1 MDLIYMN
8 QERKDVGAL
17 KDYSLDLAFGTDE
30 NNFECTIPV
39 VNHCCGASFFLY
51 MEGTEYGG
59 IVDGVKSDTKNKEVT
74 YLGRTWHG
82 IMESKILEPDA
93 GENYLVL
100 SGEGNE
106 VLSFLISRMGLGDL
120 FRASSKDSGVAIK
133 YQMHRYI
140 AGYSGIKKMLKASG
154 AKLNIAFTEGM
165 VELSAVPLVDYT
177 QDEQFDT
184 DQMDFV
190 IQKNFHPVNHVVC
203 LGKGELAE
211 REVIHVYADASG
223 NISEEQ
229 IFFGL
234 DEVQAVYD
242 YSSAESSEEL
252 KQGGIDIINEAWN
265 SNTVSFDFDADA
277 FVYDIGDI
285 VGAREIVTGT
295 EVAADITKKI
305 VNIKREII
313 TIQYEVGEG

>member
-8 QERKDVGAL
+8 RDKEDKGVMQ
-17 KDYSLDLAFGTDE
+17 DYGFDLAFGSDE
-30 NNFECTIPV
+30 NNFECIIPRE
-39 VNHCCGASFFLY
+39 NHCCEGGFFLY
-51 MEGTEYGG
+51 IEGTEYGG
-59 IVDGVKSDTKNKEVT
+59 IIDEIGVNTKIEEIT
-74 YLGRTWHG
+74 YFGRTWHG

-93 GENYLVL
+93 GEDYLVL
-100 SGEGNE
+100 SGEGNV
-106 VLSFLISRMGLGDL
+106 VLSALIARMGLGDL
-120 FRASSKDSGVAIK
+120 FRASSKDSGVEINYK
-133 YQMHRYI
+133 MNRYI
-140 AGYSGIKKMLKASG
+140 AGYSGIKKMLKESG

-190 IQKNFHPVNHVVC
+190 IQKNFHPVNHVIC
-203 LGKGELAE
+203 LGKGELKE
-211 REVIHVYADASG
+211 REVVHVYADASG

-229 IFFGL
+229 VFFGL
-234 DEVQAVYD
+234 EEVTEKYD
-242 YSSAESSEEL
+242 YSSAESTEDL
-252 KQGGIDIINEAWN
+252 RQGGIDIIKERWN

-285 VGAREIVTGT
+285 VGARENVTGT

-305 VNIKREII
+305 VNIKRETI
-313 TIQYEVGEG
+313 TIQYEVGE

>member
-8 QERKDVGAL
+8 QNREDLGTL
-17 KDYSLDLAFGTDE
+17 KDYSLDLAYGADE
-30 NNFECTIPV
+30 NDFECTIPTG
-39 VNHCCGASFFLY
+39 NHCCSASFFLY
-51 MEGTEYGG
+51 IEGTEYGG
-59 IVDGVKSDTKNKEVT
+59 IIDGIKVDSKNKEII

-93 GENYLVL
+93 GEDYLIL

-106 VLSFLISRMGLGDL
+106 VLSSLVERMGLQDL
-120 FRASSKDSGVAIK
+120 FKVSEDDSGVLVNYK
-133 YQMHRYI
+133 MHRYI
-140 AGYSGIKKMLKASG
+140 AGFTGIRKMLKASG
-154 AKLNIAFTEGM
+154 AKLHITFTKGM

-190 IQKNFHPVNHVVC
+190 IQKNFQPVNHVIC

-211 REVIHVYADASG
+211 REVIHVYADENG

-234 DEVQAVYD
+234 NEITAVYD
-242 YSSAESSEEL
+242 YSNAESMEDL
-252 KQGGIDIINEAWN
+252 KQGGIDIIKESWN

-277 FVYDIGDI
+277 FAYDIGDI
-285 VGAREIVTGT
+285 VGAKEIVTGT

-305 VNIKREII
+305 VNIKSEII
-313 TIQYEVGEG
+313 TIQYEVGE

>member
-8 QERKDVGAL
+8 AAKEDLGVL
-17 KDYSLDLAFGTDE
+17 KDYSLDLAFGSDE
-30 NNFECTIPV
+30 NDFECKIPV
-39 VNHCCGASFFLY
+39 ANHCCKSSFFLY

-59 IVDGVKSDTKNKEVT
+59 IIDSVRVDSKNEEIT

-82 IMESKILEPDA
+82 IMESKVLEPDA

-100 SGEGNE
+100 SGDGNE
-106 VLSFLISRMGLGDL
+106 VLSFLIARMGLEGL
-120 FRASSKDSGVAIK
+120 FRASSKVSGITIQGYK
-133 YQMHRYI
+133 MNRYI

-154 AKLNIAFTEGM
+154 AKLKIAFTEGM

-211 REVIHVYADASG
+211 REVIHVYADESG

-229 IFFGL
+229 VFFGL
-234 DEVQAVYD
+234 DEVTEVYD
-242 YSSAESSEEL
+242 YSNAESTEDL
-252 KQGGIDIINEAWN
+252 RQGGIDIINERWN

-295 EVAADITKKI
+295 EVDADITKKI
-305 VNIKREII
+305 VNIKSEII
-313 TIQYEVGEG
+313 TIQYEVGE

>member
-1 MDLIYMN
+1 MDLIFMN
-8 QERKDVGAL
+8 QDKEDLGVL
-17 KDYSLDLAFGTDE
+17 KDYSLDLAFGADE
-30 NNFECTIPV
+30 NDFECKIPIQ
-39 VNHCCGASFFLY
+39 NHCCAESFFLY

-59 IVDGVKSDTKNKEVT
+59 IIDGVKIDTKKEEVT

-82 IMESKILEPDA
+82 ILEAKILEPDA

-106 VLSFLISRMGLGDL
+106 VLSFLIARMGLEGL
-120 FRASSKDSGVAIK
+120 FRASEKHSGITIQNYK
-133 YQMHRYI
+133 MNRYI
-140 AGYSGIKKMLKASG
+140 AGFSGIRKMLKASG

-211 REVIHVYADASG
+211 REVVHIYADENG

-229 IFFGL
+229 VFFGL
-234 DEVQAVYD
+234 DEITEVYD
-242 YSSAESSEEL
+242 YSSVESTEEL
-252 KQGGIDIINEAWN
+252 RQGGIDIIKASWN
-265 SNTVSFDFDADA
+265 SNTVSFDFDAEA

-285 VGAREIVTGT
+285 VGAREFVTGT

-305 VNIKREII
+305 VTIKSEII
-313 TIQYEVGEG
+313 TIQYEVGE

>member
-1 MDLIYMN
+1 MDLIFMN
-8 QERKDVGAL
+8 QDKEDLGVL
-17 KDYSLDLAFGTDE
+17 KDYSLDLAFGADE
-30 NNFECTIPV
+30 NDFECKIPIQ
-39 VNHCCGASFFLY
+39 NHCCDESFFLY

-59 IVDGVKSDTKNKEVT
+59 IIDGVKIDTKKGEVA

-82 IMESKILEPDA
+82 ILEAKILEPDA
-93 GENYLVL
+93 GEDYLVL

-106 VLSFLISRMGLGDL
+106 VLSSLIARMGLEGL
-120 FRASSKDSGVAIK
+120 FRASEDNSGITIRNYK
-133 YQMHRYI
+133 MNRYI
-140 AGYSGIKKMLKASG
+140 AGFSGIRKMLKASG
-154 AKLNIAFTEGM
+154 AKLHIAFTEGM

-211 REVIHVYADASG
+211 REVVHIYADENG

-229 IFFGL
+229 VFFGL
-234 DEVQAVYD
+234 DEITEVYD
-242 YSSAESSEEL
+242 YSSVESTEEL
-252 KQGGIDIINEAWN
+252 RQGGIEIIKASWN
-265 SNTVSFDFDADA
+265 SNTVSFDFDAEA

-285 VGAREIVTGT
+285 VGAREFVTGT

-305 VNIKREII
+305 VTIKSEII
-313 TIQYEVGEG
+313 TIQYGVGE